1 MPANS
6 EPLHEASDRRSY
18 YFRRR
23 LTASDFLPAM
33 AIGIGA
39 GVLAFY
45 VATRFAQRTPLLGE
59 GDPAARPPKPRR
71 MKGSA
76 G

>member
-6 EPLHEASDRRSY
+6 EPLHEATDRHSY
-18 YFRRR
+18 WYRRQ

-45 VATRFAQRTPLLGE
+45 VATRFAKRTPLLEE
-59 GDPAARPPKPRR
+59 GDPAARPPKRR
-71 MKGSA
+71 VKGTA